1 MIITLH
7 LVVEDLG
14 LPGAGG
20 GDEVL
25 VQHVQDVLADVSQLL
40 LNLQKKRDPEG
51 AGFTS
56 RQVKCKKSCTKCEVR
71 QFFPL
76 LN

>member
-40 LNLQKKRDPEG
+40 LNLQKKKR
-51 AGFTS
+51 S
-56 RQVKCKKSCTKCEVR
+56 RGCR
-71 QFFPL
+71 IHF
-76 LN
+76 